1 MGRKERRR
9 GELKLEK
16 GTQGMVVLGVKKRE
30 GVCDKIVST
39 RFYNG
44 LELIV

>member
-1 MGRKERRR
+1 MGRKER
-9 GELKLEK
+9 GELKLER
-16 GTQGMVVLGVKKRE
+16 GTQGMVVLEVKRE